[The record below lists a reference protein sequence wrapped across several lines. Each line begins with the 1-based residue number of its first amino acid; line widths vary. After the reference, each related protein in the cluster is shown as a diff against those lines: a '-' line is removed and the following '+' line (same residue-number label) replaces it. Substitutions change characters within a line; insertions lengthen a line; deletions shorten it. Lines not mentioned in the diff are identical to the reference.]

1 MTVSF
6 VLPQI
11 GGQMTVMNSRY
22 EWMGLWYQ
30 SWFIVCVVGG
40 LLKML
45 KSWRG
50 EGQFDD
56 TRFARTLLVRDEVA
70 GDHESFFIP
79 PPDFLNDIFG
89 CNFDEDMLLGD
100 KAAAAKWPL
109 LEYLKSKMSNL
120 VSQMLDVILE
130 KEKETKDD
138 DAAENDDEEEVKEE
152 EEEPEEPVTNR
163 IGRDLP
169 STYAEFVKILAISLT
184 FGLVSPM
191 IGFVAAIG
199 ICCRSFTLAYFVH
212 IWELRQEK
220 GEIEFRKTDAQGI
233 PICCIMLVVFFVLEF
248 FATPALITGFQ
259 NNDEEESNGGL
270 VYGLVAAS
278 FLLLV
283 GQVVAMK
290 WISSRTRTENNID
303 NDNDI
308 EKAEPLLEQA

>member
-1 MTVSF
+1 
-6 VLPQI
+6 
-11 GGQMTVMNSRY
+11 
-22 EWMGLWYQ
+22 
-30 SWFIVCVVGG
+30 
-40 LLKML
+40 
-45 KSWRG
+45 
-50 EGQFDD
+50 
-56 TRFARTLLVRDEVA
+56 
-70 GDHESFFIP
+70 
-79 PPDFLNDIFG
+79 
-89 CNFDEDMLLGD
+89 
-100 KAAAAKWPL
+100 
-109 LEYLKSKMSNL
+109 MSNL
-120 VSQMLDVILE
+120 VSNMIGVIVE
-130 KEKETKDD
+130 KEKETKED
-138 DAAENDDEEEVKEE
+138 DAGEEDDEEEE
-152 EEEPEEPVTNR
+152 EEEPEEHATNR

-169 STYAEFVKILAISLT
+169 STYAEFVKILAISLS

-308 EKAEPLLEQA
+308 ERAEPLLEQA